1 MASLGWAK
9 PVPNVVRDL
18 RGYHLESQ
26 HGAGSGPTQPKET
39 MMRFY
44 DQQHRFYAGVD
55 LHARTM
61 HLCILD
67 ATGAVV
73 LDKSLPC
80 RPDAFLSAVAPFRE
94 GLVVG
99 AECMF
104 GWYWL

>member
-1 MASLGWAK
+1 MASFGWAEARPK
-9 PVPNVVRDL
+9 CGKGS
-18 RGYHLESQ
+18 RGDDLESQ

-61 HLCILD
+61 HLCVLD

-73 LDKSLPC
+73 LDKALPC
-80 RPDAFLSAVAPFRE
+80 RPDAFLGAIAPFRE

-99 AECMF
+99 AECM
-104 GWYWL
+104 